1 MLAFKLVCART
12 FYLPIGQSVFPVSKY
27 RLMCEHL
34 LEEGIAGPE
43 DFVEPAPAS
52 DEDVL
57 LVHTPE
63 YVHKLRTGTLSESEA
78 WKLDV

>member
-1 MLAFKLVCART
+1 VGQAVKCVTSAGDGFWLDIARADEV
-12 FYLPIGQSVFPVSKY
+12 G
-27 RLMCEHL
+27 
-34 LEEGIAGPE
+34 GWPE